1 MSRVLLRGFG
11 LSNYRSFGPNQQL
24 AGPFGE
30 VNLLAGQNNAGKSNF
45 LRAVDKV
52 LNSSG
57 RIALGDLD
65 APDGAGRDDYF
76 TYSLP
81 VSITPGGLREAFRHL
96 PERIDQ
102 SHSGVFLMR
111 LLSHPALHPNGSSEP
126 WFRFSADRTLDAN
139 LIAEIAGPEFYDGS
153 VQAASELT
161 GGYTQGNPVSST
173 IENVSNLLRKLL
185 GTQQL
190 NLPSCVTIEA
200 FRKIT
205 PDDVADTYDGTGL
218 LGRLQQLQNPPASTY
233 RDDSAR
239 FLAVNEFLRSVLGDS
254 QARLEVPYGAQT
266 VNVHHDGKVLPLEH
280 LGTGIH
286 QVVILAVAAT
296 VLEGKVMCIEEPEV
310 HMHPAYQRKLIRY
323 LFSQTANQY
332 LIATHSAH
340 LLDYQRSTI
349 IHVTHDG
356 QKSSLAPAAT
366 PAELSDVCVDL
377 GYRPSD
383 ILQTNAIIWVEGP
396 SDRIYLQHWIS
407 QVNPEL
413 IEGLHYSIMF
423 YGGRLL
429 NHLTATDHE
438 VTDFIELRRLNRY
451 TSILIDSDK
460 TSSRAKISATKKR
473 VIEEFENERTTG
485 FAWVTEGYTI
495 ENYVPPEIIE
505 GAVAEMHRSAPKPT
519 WKGERWSNPLLLRKK
534 SGEVFHPDKNKIAR
548 YVCHGWKDLPDP
560 KSHLA
565 KQVAKVIEFIEA
577 ANQTL

>member
-1 MSRVLLRGFG
+1 MSRVFLRGFG
-11 LSNYRSFGPNQQL
+11 LSNYRSFGPNPQV

-52 LNSSG
+52 LNTSG
-57 RIALGDLD
+57 AIGFGGLD
-65 APDGAGRDDYF
+65 APDSATRDDVF
-76 TYSLP
+76 TYS
-81 VSITPGGLREAFRHL
+81 TPIDVTSEEIRKAFPNL

-102 SHSGVFLMR
+102 SAAGIFLMQLMR
-111 LLSHPALHPNGSSEP
+111 HPSLHPNGSSDT
-126 WFRFSADRTLDAN
+126 WFRFTADRNLDSS
-139 LIAEIAGPEFYDGS
+139 LLAEIATPDKYSAS
-153 VQAASELT
+153 VQTAMDLT
-161 GGYTQGNPVSST
+161 SSYVHGNPVSST
-173 IENVSNLLRKLL
+173 IENVRKLFITL
-185 GTQQL
+185 LSEQQSD
-190 NLPSCVTIEA
+190 LPSCVTIEA
-200 FRKIT
+200 FRRIT
-205 PDDVADTYDGTGL
+205 PDDIAGTYDGAGL
-218 LGRLQQLQNPPASTY
+218 LGRLQQLQNPPAPSY
-233 RDDSAR
+233 KADSAR
-239 FLAVNEFLRSVLGDS
+239 FLAINEFLRSILGDS

-296 VLEGKVMCIEEPEV
+296 VLEGKVICIEEPEV

-323 LFSQTANQY
+323 LFSETTNQY

-340 LLDYQRSTI
+340 LLDYKRSTI
-349 IHVTHDG
+349 VHVTHDG
-356 QKSSLAPAAT
+356 QKSTLAPAAT

-407 QVNPEL
+407 QVEPEL

-429 NHLTATDHE
+429 NHLTAEDRE

-460 TSSRAKISATKKR
+460 TSSRARISATKKR
-473 VIEEFENERTTG
+473 VIDEFEKGVTTG
-485 FAWVTEGYTI
+485 CAWVTEGYTI
-495 ENYVPPEIIE
+495 ENYAPPGILAN
-505 GAVAEMHRSAPKPT
+505 AVADTHPSAPPAV
-519 WKGERWSNPLLLRKK
+519 WNGERWSNPLLLRKR
-534 SGEVFHPDKNKIAR
+534 SGEIFPVDKNKIAR
-548 YVCHGWKDLPDP
+548 FVCREWKELPDAR
-560 KSHLA
+560 SHLSKQIA
-565 KQVAKVIEFIEA
+565 KLVEFIEA
-577 ANQTL
+577 ANQHM

>member
-1 MSRVLLRGFG
+1 MRRVF
-11 LSNYRSFGPNQQL
+11 P
-24 AGPFGE
+24 
-30 VNLLAGQNNAGKSNF
+30 
-45 LRAVDKV
+45 
-52 LNSSG
+52 
-57 RIALGDLD
+57 
-65 APDGAGRDDYF
+65 
-76 TYSLP
+76 SLP
-81 VSITPGGLREAFRHL
+81 D
-96 PERIDQ
+96 RIDQ
-102 SHSGVFLMR
+102 SYAGNFLKR
-111 LLSHPALHPNGSSEP
+111 LLEHPALHPGGGSET
-126 WFRFSADRTLDAN
+126 WFRFSADRSLDDQ
-139 LIAEIAGPEFYDGS
+139 LLAEIATPELYSGS
-153 VQAASELT
+153 VQAASELVN
-161 GGYTQGNPVSST
+161 GYSQGNPVSST
-173 IENVSNLLRKLL
+173 IQNVKGLL
-185 GTQQL
+185 GRLLDGQRSD
-190 NLPSCVTIEA
+190 LPSCVTIEA

-218 LGRLQQLQNPPASTY
+218 LGRLQQLQNPPASSY
-233 RDDSAR
+233 KRDSAR
-239 FLAVNEFLRSVLGDS
+239 FAAINEFLRSVLGDPR
-254 QARLEVPYGAQT
+254 ARLEVPYGAQT
-266 VNVHHDGKVLPLEH
+266 LNVHHDGKVLPLEH

-323 LFSQTANQY
+323 LFSETANQY

-340 LLDYQRSTI
+340 LLDYKRSTI

-356 QKSSLAPAAT
+356 QKSTLAPAAT
-366 PAELSDVCVDL
+366 PAELSDICVDL

-407 QVNPEL
+407 QANPEL

-429 NHLTATDHE
+429 NHLTASDHE

-460 TSSRAKISATKKR
+460 TSSRARISATKKR
-473 VIEEFENERTTG
+473 VIDEFDRESTTG

-495 ENYVPPEIIE
+495 ENYASPELLAT
-505 GAVAEMHRSAPKPT
+505 AVNEMHRSAPRAT
-519 WKGERWSNPLLLRKK
+519 WDGDRWSNPLLLRKK
-534 SGEVFHPDKNKIAR
+534 SGEIFHPDKNKIAR
-548 YVCHGWKDLPDP
+548 FVCHSWKDLPDP